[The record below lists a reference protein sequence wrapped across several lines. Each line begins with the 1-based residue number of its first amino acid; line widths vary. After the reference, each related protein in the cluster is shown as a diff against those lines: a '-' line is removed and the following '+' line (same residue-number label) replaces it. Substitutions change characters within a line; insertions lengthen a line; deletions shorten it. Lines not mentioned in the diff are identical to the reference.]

1 MIEALLQ
8 QASSSLLFLRV
19 RLTSITHHLQYM
31 ERFRS
36 LGGKGGPRQQ
46 GRASHDHKKV
56 VTNPG
61 FDDLKKSF
69 PDRPKKEPQLGF
81 GRGRRGRNLVA
92 WTCFPFSLLSVLALL
107 FPSLSF

>member
-8 QASSSLLFLRV
+8 QASSFLLFLR
-19 RLTSITHHLQYM
+19 SAHIHHSSPPVCEKVSFARRQ
-31 ERFRS
+31 
-36 LGGKGGPRQQ
+36 KGGPRQQ

-69 PDRPKKEPQLGF
+69 PDRPKKK
-81 GRGRRGRNLVA
+81 NLN
-92 WTCFPFSLLSVLALL
+92 LDLEEGGGGGI
-107 FPSLSF
+107 